1 MKPIFFSSQHDFRTW
16 LEANHDRADELLVG
30 YWKVGTG
37 KASMTWSES
46 VDQALCFGWIDGIR
60 RRIDD
65 ESYSIRF
72 TPRRPKSI
80 WSRINIDKVEQLKK
94 DGLMTPAGLAAYE
107 KKDEK
112 RSEIYAYE
120 NRPDSFPLELE
131 RVFKKKKKAWT
142 FFISTPVSYRRN
154 VIHWVSTAKQEAT
167 RIKRLE
173 KVMELSAEGKRV
185 Y

>member
-1 MKPIFFSSQHDFRTW
+1 
-16 LEANHDRADELLVG
+16 
-30 YWKVGTG
+30 
-37 KASMTWSES
+37 MTWSES

-65 ESYSIRF
+65 DSYSIRF

-94 DGLMTPAGLAAYE
+94 EGLMFPAGLAAYE

-120 NRPDSFPLELE
+120 NRPEKFAPDIE
-131 RVFKKKKKAWT
+131 RIFKKNKAAWT
-142 FFISTPVSYRRN
+142 HFSKMPGSYRRN
-154 VIHWVSTAKQEAT
+154 VIHWVSTGKQEST
-167 RIKRLE
+167 RLKRLE
-173 KVMELSAEGKRV
+173 KLIELCAEGKRL